1 MKRRD
6 FLSIAGAALWLP
18 RAFAAQSAQP
28 QQSGLSPADAAMRS
42 RGYDNLLILV
52 ELKGGNDGLNTVI
65 PYADPTYYALR
76 KNIGLKREQVI
87 QLDERTALHPS
98 LQPLMPLWQSQQL
111 AIVQGVSYAQP
122 NLSHFR
128 SIEIWD
134 TASRSDQYL
143 REGWLTRAFAQHA
156 VPPGFAADG
165 VVIGSAE
172 MGPLANGAR
181 AIALVNPAQFVK
193 AARLATP
200 VSLHE
205 RNPELAHILDVEND
219 IVKAADR
226 LRPREGQFPLKTSFA
241 PGAFGASIKTAMQVL
256 AAGDTPQGA
265 PVNGQGVAV
274 IRLTLNGFDTHQ
286 NQPGQQAALLK
297 QLAEGFVSLKAAL
310 VELGRWN
317 DTLVMTYAEFGR
329 RPRENQSNGTDHGT
343 VAPHFVMGGRV
354 RGGLYGA
361 PPVLTQLDGS
371 GNLPVGVDF
380 RQLYATVLGPWWG
393 LDATAV
399 LQQRFE
405 PMPLLR
411 A

>member
-1 MKRRD
+1 MKRRS
-6 FLSIAGAALWLP
+6 FLSMGAAASATLWLP
-18 RAFAAQSAQP
+18 RAFGAQLD
-28 QQSGLSPADAAMRS
+28 GLGASRA

-65 PYADPTYYALR
+65 PFADPAYYQLR
-76 KNIGLKREQVI
+76 KNIGIKREQGI

-98 LQPLMPLWQSQQL
+98 LQPLMPLWHSQQL

-143 REGWLTRAFAQHA
+143 REGWLTRAFAQSP

-193 AARLATP
+193 ASRLATP

-226 LRPREGQFPLKTSFA
+226 LRPTQGQAQLKTVF
-241 PGAFGASIKTAMQVL
+241 PGGAFGSSIKTAMQVL
-256 AAGDTPQGA
+256 AAGDTSQEKPKS
-265 PVNGQGVAV
+265 GQGVAV

-297 QLAEGFVSLKAAL
+297 QLAEGFASMKSAL
-310 VELGRWN
+310 TELGRWD

-354 RGGLYGA
+354 RGGLYGV
-361 PPVLTQLDGS
+361 PPVLARLDGN

-393 LDATAV
+393 LDASAI

-405 PMPLLR
+405 PLPLLR